1 MHQQNVPIST
11 VLLLQYASVD
21 YEQSTLT

>member
-1 MHQQNVPIST
+1 MHQQNVPICT

>member
-1 MHQQNVPIST
+1 MHQQNVPICT

-21 YEQSTLT
+21 CEL